1 MSIKSVARYVFAL
14 LMTLVVFQGF
24 ISMRSE
30 SQLSILMRKMTDD
43 IRKVRRKV
51 EMGKKI
57 PEFYKS
63 YTQLYSAEAST
74 TSKKGD
80 QFAGYAEAFLKQC
93 SRLKESAADQRK
105 SEYNELVTRC
115 IRCHETYCPGPLT
128 MLKKLKLP

>member
-1 MSIKSVARYVFAL
+1 MASIVL
-14 LMTLVVFQGF
+14 HGF
-24 ISMRSE
+24 VSMRSE
-30 SQLSILMRKMTDD
+30 SELSILMRNMTED

-63 YTQLYSAEAST
+63 YSQLYSAEAST
-74 TSKKGD
+74 SSKKGE
-80 QFAGYAEAFLKQC
+80 QFSGYAEAFLKQC
-93 SRLKESAADQRK
+93 SRLKESDADQRK
-105 SEYNELVTRC
+105 NEYNELVTRC

>member
-1 MSIKSVARYVFAL
+1 MPINRVIKYVCAG
-14 LMTLVVFQGF
+14 LMACILFNGLG
-24 ISMRSE
+24 SMRSE
-30 SQLSILMRKMTDD
+30 SELSILMRKMTED

-51 EMGKKI
+51 ETGKNI

-63 YTQLYSAEAST
+63 YTKLYSAEAST
-74 TSKKGD
+74 ASKKGD

-93 SRLKESAADQRK
+93 TRLKEAASEQRK
-105 SEYNELVTRC
+105 NEYNELVTRC

>member
-1 MSIKSVARYVFAL
+1 MPTSRVLRYASAG
-14 LMTLVVFQGF
+14 LMIVIVLNGF
-24 ISMRSE
+24 VSMRSE
-30 SQLSILMRKMTDD
+30 SELSILMRKMTED

-51 EMGKKI
+51 ETGKKI

-74 TSKKGD
+74 TSKKGE
-80 QFAGYAEAFLKQC
+80 QFKGYAEAFLKQC
-93 SRLKESAADQRK
+93 SRLKEADANQRK
-105 SEYNELVTRC
+105 NEYNELVTRC

>member
-1 MSIKSVARYVFAL
+1 MPINKVVQNVCAILVACIMAN
-14 LMTLVVFQGF
+14 GF
-24 ISMRSE
+24 VSMRSE
-30 SQLSILMRKMTDD
+30 SELSILMRKMTDD

-51 EMGKKI
+51 ETGKKI

-63 YTQLYSAEAST
+63 YSQLYSAEAST

-80 QFAGYAEAFLKQC
+80 QFTGYAAAFLKQC
-93 SRLKESAADQRK
+93 SRLKDAAADQRK
-105 SEYNELVTRC
+105 NEYNELVTRC

>member
-51 EMGKKI
+51 ETGKKI

-93 SRLKESAADQRK
+93 SRLKESTADQRK